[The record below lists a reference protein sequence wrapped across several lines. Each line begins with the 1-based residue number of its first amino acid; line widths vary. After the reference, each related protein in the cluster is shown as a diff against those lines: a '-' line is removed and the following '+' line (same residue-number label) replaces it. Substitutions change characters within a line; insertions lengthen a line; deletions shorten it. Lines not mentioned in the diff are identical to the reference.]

1 MWKSSFTYLNEAF
14 HFKVIF
20 SNYSTM
26 NVMGKGAIKKESK
39 NGFIEI
45 ISNVLYVLDFEN
57 KLLC

>member
-1 MWKSSFTYLNEAF
+1 
-14 HFKVIF
+14 
-20 SNYSTM
+20 
-26 NVMGKGAIKKESK
+26 MGKGAIKKESK